1 MTLENSARKMLSENK
16 TVSRITTIPAVAGSK
31 ALNYIDISDPNDP
44 QVVVKGWGT
53 LSMRVGYAEIG
64 RRLKD
69 MAAKVES
76 GRMPMI
82 DLARS
87 MRLIEVGG
95 SPDQTTHL
103 IQALAEAEI
112 LLQTPAAKAALTKA
126 KRSRV

>member
-1 MTLENSARKMLSENK
+1 MSENK
-16 TVSRITTIPAVAGSK
+16 TVTRTTTIPAVAGSK

-53 LSMRVGYAEIG
+53 VSMRVGYAEIG

-76 GRMPMI
+76 GRMSMI

-87 MRLIEVGG
+87 MRLLEVGG

-126 KRSRV
+126 KRSRI